1 MKEEKIIE
9 KVDSVES
16 LPSSLKN
23 ELKSKLVKT
32 NRKQKLS
39 AKVIE
44 SIITEVVGQ
53 YASSRVEAGEA
64 VGTVA
69 AQSIGEPGTQMTLST
84 FHYAGV
90 AEMNVTLGLP
100 RIIEIVDVRR
110 NPSTPVMTVFLEE
123 EYRADAKKAREVA
136 TRIEE
141 TNIEDV
147 TTKISMDVLNM
158 EVVLEFSK
166 ERLEKQNLTFEEVL
180 KRLNA
185 SKKTKSV
192 DKKELK
198 AILDPGN
205 VSLMKLRKFL
215 NRVKKIKLKGVKNI
229 NRALIRKEKDE
240 YVIYTEGSNFKRAL
254 KIKGVDPVRTVTND
268 IREIYKVLGIEAARN
283 AIIKEIIDV
292 LEEQGL
298 EVDQRHI
305 MLLADQMTKNGELSS
320 IGRHGLSGEK
330 TSILAKAAFEVTTR
344 HLFDAAK
351 SGAEDDLGGVTEN
364 VIVGQPIPMGT
375 GIVKLAMNP
384 YEKREEG

>member
-16 LPSSLKN
+16 LPLSIKN
-23 ELKSKLVKT
+23 ELKNKLIKV

-39 AKVIE
+39 EKIVKN
-44 SIITEVVGQ
+44 IIDETVKQ
-53 YASSRVEAGEA
+53 YEDSLVEPGEA

-110 NPSTPVMTVFLEE
+110 IPSTPVMTVHLEE
-123 EYRADAKKAREVA
+123 EYKNDPQKAKEIA

-141 TNIEDV
+141 TKVKDI
-147 TTKISMDVLNM
+147 TKKILMDVINM
-158 EVVLEFSK
+158 EVMLEFDQEILS
-166 ERLEKQNLTFEEVL
+166 KQNLTFEEVFKKIDAL
-180 KRLNA
+180 
-185 SKKTKSV
+185 KKTKSV
-192 DKKELK
+192 DKENMK
-198 AILDPGN
+198 IVLDPGN
-205 VSLMKLRKFL
+205 VSLMKLRKFMT
-215 NRVKKIKLKGVKNI
+215 RVKNIKLKGVKGI
-229 NRALIRKEKDE
+229 ERALIRKEE
-240 YVIYTEGSNFKRAL
+240 EGYVIYTEGSNLTGVL
-254 KIKGVDPVRTVTND
+254 KIKGVDYKKTTTND
-268 IREIYKVLGIEAARN
+268 IREIYSVLGIEAARN
-283 AIIKEIIDV
+283 AIIKEITSV

-330 TSILAKAAFEVTTR
+330 SSVLAKAAFEVTTA
-344 HLFDAAK
+344 HLFEAGK

-364 VIVGQPIPMGT
+364 VIVGQPIPVGT
-375 GIVKLAMNP
+375 GIVKLAM
-384 YEKREEG
+384 KSFGKEE

>member
-1 MKEEKIIE
+1 VKEEKIIE

-16 LPSSLKN
+16 LPLSIKN
-23 ELKSKLVKT
+23 ELKNKLIKV

-39 AKVIE
+39 EKIVKN
-44 SIITEVVGQ
+44 IIDETVKQ
-53 YASSRVEAGEA
+53 YEDSLVEPGEA

-110 NPSTPVMTVFLEE
+110 IPSTPVMTVHLEE
-123 EYRADAKKAREVA
+123 EYKNDPQKAKEIA

-141 TNIEDV
+141 TKVEDI
-147 TTKISMDVLNM
+147 TKKILMDVINM
-158 EVVLEFSK
+158 EVMLEFDQEILS
-166 ERLEKQNLTFEEVL
+166 KQNLTFEEVFKKIDAL
-180 KRLNA
+180 
-185 SKKTKSV
+185 KKTKSV
-192 DKKELK
+192 DKENMK
-198 AILDPGN
+198 IVLDPGN
-205 VSLMKLRKFL
+205 VSLMKLRKFMT
-215 NRVKKIKLKGVKNI
+215 RVKNIKLKGVKGI
-229 NRALIRKEKDE
+229 ERALIRKEE
-240 YVIYTEGSNFKRAL
+240 EGYVIYTEGSNLTGVL
-254 KIKGVDPVRTVTND
+254 KIKGVDYKRTTTND
-268 IREIYKVLGIEAARN
+268 IREIYSVLGIEAARN
-283 AIIKEIIDV
+283 AIIKEITSV

-330 TSILAKAAFEVTTR
+330 SSVLAKAAFEVTTA
-344 HLFDAAK
+344 HLFEAGK

-364 VIVGQPIPMGT
+364 VIVGQPIPVGT
-375 GIVKLAMNP
+375 GIVKLAM
-384 YEKREEG
+384 KSFGKEE

>member
-1 MKEEKIIE
+1 VKEEKIIE

-16 LPSSLKN
+16 LPLSIKN
-23 ELKSKLVKT
+23 ELKNKLIKV

-39 AKVIE
+39 EKIVKN
-44 SIITEVVGQ
+44 IIDETVKQ
-53 YASSRVEAGEA
+53 YEDSLVEPGEA

-110 NPSTPVMTVFLEE
+110 IPSTPVMTVHLEE
-123 EYRADAKKAREVA
+123 EYKNDPQKAKEIA

-141 TNIEDV
+141 TKVKDI
-147 TTKISMDVLNM
+147 TKKILMDVINM
-158 EVVLEFSK
+158 EVMLEFDQEILS
-166 ERLEKQNLTFEEVL
+166 KQNLTFEEVFKKIDAL
-180 KRLNA
+180 
-185 SKKTKSV
+185 KKTKSV
-192 DKKELK
+192 DKENMK
-198 AILDPGN
+198 IVLDPGN
-205 VSLMKLRKFL
+205 VSLMKLRKFMT
-215 NRVKKIKLKGVKNI
+215 RVKNIKLKGVKGI
-229 NRALIRKEKDE
+229 ERALIRKEE
-240 YVIYTEGSNFKRAL
+240 EGYVIYTEGSNLTGVL
-254 KIKGVDPVRTVTND
+254 KIKGVDYKKTTTND
-268 IREIYKVLGIEAARN
+268 IREIYSVLGIEAARN
-283 AIIKEIIDV
+283 AIIKEITSV

-330 TSILAKAAFEVTTR
+330 SSVLAKAAFEVTTA
-344 HLFDAAK
+344 HLFEAGK

-364 VIVGQPIPMGT
+364 VIVGQPIPVGT
-375 GIVKLAMNP
+375 GIVKLAM
-384 YEKREEG
+384 KSFGKEE

>member
-16 LPSSLKN
+16 LPLSIKN
-23 ELKSKLVKT
+23 ELKNKLIKV

-39 AKVIE
+39 EKIVKN
-44 SIITEVVGQ
+44 IIDETVKQ
-53 YASSRVEAGEA
+53 YEDSLVEPGEA

-110 NPSTPVMTVFLEE
+110 IPSTPVMTVHLEE
-123 EYRADAKKAREVA
+123 EYKNDPQKAKEIA

-141 TNIEDV
+141 TKVEDI
-147 TTKISMDVLNM
+147 TKKILMDVINM
-158 EVVLEFSK
+158 EVMLEFDQEILS
-166 ERLEKQNLTFEEVL
+166 KQNLTFEEVFKKIDAL
-180 KRLNA
+180 
-185 SKKTKSV
+185 KKTKSV
-192 DKKELK
+192 DKENMK
-198 AILDPGN
+198 IVLDPGN
-205 VSLMKLRKFL
+205 VSLMKLRKFMT
-215 NRVKKIKLKGVKNI
+215 RVKNIKLKGVKGI
-229 NRALIRKEKDE
+229 ERALIRKEE
-240 YVIYTEGSNFKRAL
+240 EGYVIYTEGSNLTGVL
-254 KIKGVDPVRTVTND
+254 KIKGVDYKRTTTND
-268 IREIYKVLGIEAARN
+268 IREIYSVLGIEAARN
-283 AIIKEIIDV
+283 AIIKEITSV

-330 TSILAKAAFEVTTR
+330 SSVLAKAAFEVTTA
-344 HLFDAAK
+344 HLFEAGK

-364 VIVGQPIPMGT
+364 VIVGQPIPVGT
-375 GIVKLAMNP
+375 GIVKLAM
-384 YEKREEG
+384 KSFGKEE

>member
-16 LPSSLKN
+16 LPLSIKN
-23 ELKSKLVKT
+23 ELKNKLIKV

-39 AKVIE
+39 EKIVKN
-44 SIITEVVGQ
+44 IIDETVKQ
-53 YASSRVEAGEA
+53 YEDSLVEPGEA

-110 NPSTPVMTVFLEE
+110 IPSTPVMTVHLEE
-123 EYRADAKKAREVA
+123 EYKNDPQKAKEIA

-141 TNIEDV
+141 TKVKDI
-147 TTKISMDVLNM
+147 TKKILMDVINM
-158 EVVLEFSK
+158 EVMLEFDQEILS
-166 ERLEKQNLTFEEVL
+166 KQNLTFEEVFKKIDAL
-180 KRLNA
+180 
-185 SKKTKSV
+185 KKTKSV
-192 DKKELK
+192 DKENMR
-198 AILDPGN
+198 IVLDPGN
-205 VSLMKLRKFL
+205 VSLMKLRKFMT
-215 NRVKKIKLKGVKNI
+215 RVKNIKLKGVKGI
-229 NRALIRKEKDE
+229 ERALIRKEE
-240 YVIYTEGSNFKRAL
+240 EGYVIYTEGSNLTGVL
-254 KIKGVDPVRTVTND
+254 KIKGVDYKRTTTND
-268 IREIYKVLGIEAARN
+268 IREIYSVLGIEAARN
-283 AIIKEIIDV
+283 AIIKEITSV

-330 TSILAKAAFEVTTR
+330 SSVLAKAAFEVTTA
-344 HLFDAAK
+344 HLFEAGK

-364 VIVGQPIPMGT
+364 VIVGQPIPVGT
-375 GIVKLAMNP
+375 GIVKLAM
-384 YEKREEG
+384 KSFGKEE

>member
-16 LPSSLKN
+16 LPLSIKN
-23 ELKSKLVKT
+23 ELKNKLIKV

-39 AKVIE
+39 EKIVKN
-44 SIITEVVGQ
+44 IIDETVKQ
-53 YASSRVEAGEA
+53 YEDSLVEPGEA

-110 NPSTPVMTVFLEE
+110 IPSTPVMTVHLEE
-123 EYRADAKKAREVA
+123 EYKNDPRKAKEIA

-141 TNIEDV
+141 TKVKDI
-147 TTKISMDVLNM
+147 TKKILMDVINM
-158 EVVLEFSK
+158 EVMLEFDQEILS
-166 ERLEKQNLTFEEVL
+166 KQNLTFEEVFKKIDAL
-180 KRLNA
+180 
-185 SKKTKSV
+185 KKTKSV
-192 DKKELK
+192 DKENMK
-198 AILDPGN
+198 IVLDPGN
-205 VSLMKLRKFL
+205 VSLMKLRKFMT
-215 NRVKKIKLKGVKNI
+215 RVKNIKLKGVKGI
-229 NRALIRKEKDE
+229 ERALIRKEE
-240 YVIYTEGSNFKRAL
+240 EGYVIYTEGSNLTGVL
-254 KIKGVDPVRTVTND
+254 KIKGVDYKRTTTND
-268 IREIYKVLGIEAARN
+268 IREIYSVLGIEAARN
-283 AIIKEIIDV
+283 AIIKEITSV

-330 TSILAKAAFEVTTR
+330 SSVLAKAAFEVTTA
-344 HLFDAAK
+344 HLFEAGK

-364 VIVGQPIPMGT
+364 VIVGQPIPVGT
-375 GIVKLAMNP
+375 GIVKLAM
-384 YEKREEG
+384 KSFGKEE

>member
-16 LPSSLKN
+16 LPLSIKN
-23 ELKSKLVKT
+23 ELKNKLIKV

-39 AKVIE
+39 EKIVKN
-44 SIITEVVGQ
+44 IIDETVKQ
-53 YASSRVEAGEA
+53 YEDSLVEPGEA

-110 NPSTPVMTVFLEE
+110 IPSTPVMTVHLEE
-123 EYRADAKKAREVA
+123 EYKNDPQKAKEIA

-141 TNIEDV
+141 TKVEDI
-147 TTKISMDVLNM
+147 TKKILMDVINM
-158 EVVLEFSK
+158 EVMLEFDQEILS
-166 ERLEKQNLTFEEVL
+166 KQNLTFEEVFKKIDAL
-180 KRLNA
+180 
-185 SKKTKSV
+185 KKTKSV
-192 DKKELK
+192 DKENMR
-198 AILDPGN
+198 IVLDPGN
-205 VSLMKLRKFL
+205 VSLMKLRKFM
-215 NRVKKIKLKGVKNI
+215 NRVKNIKLKGVKGI
-229 NRALIRKEKDE
+229 ERALIRKEE
-240 YVIYTEGSNFKRAL
+240 EGYVIYTEGSNLTGVL
-254 KIKGVDPVRTVTND
+254 KIKGVDYKRTTTND
-268 IREIYKVLGIEAARN
+268 IREIYSVLGIEAARN
-283 AIIKEIIDV
+283 AIIKEITSV

-330 TSILAKAAFEVTTR
+330 SSVLAKAAFEVTTA
-344 HLFDAAK
+344 HLFEAGK

-364 VIVGQPIPMGT
+364 VIVGQPIPVGT
-375 GIVKLAMNP
+375 GIVKLAM
-384 YEKREEG
+384 KSFGKEE

>member
-1 MKEEKIIE
+1 VKEEKIIE

-16 LPSSLKN
+16 LPLSIKN
-23 ELKSKLVKT
+23 ELKNKLIKV

-39 AKVIE
+39 EKIVKN
-44 SIITEVVGQ
+44 IIDETVKQ
-53 YASSRVEAGEA
+53 YEDSLVEPGEA

-110 NPSTPVMTVFLEE
+110 IPSTPVMTVHLEE
-123 EYRADAKKAREVA
+123 EYKNDPQKAKEIA

-141 TNIEDV
+141 TKVEDI
-147 TTKISMDVLNM
+147 TKKILMDVINM
-158 EVVLEFSK
+158 EVMLEFDQEILS
-166 ERLEKQNLTFEEVL
+166 KQNLTFEEVFKKIDAL
-180 KRLNA
+180 
-185 SKKTKSV
+185 KKTKSV
-192 DKKELK
+192 DKENMR
-198 AILDPGN
+198 IVLDPGN
-205 VSLMKLRKFL
+205 VSLMKLRKFM
-215 NRVKKIKLKGVKNI
+215 NRVKNIKLKGVKGI
-229 NRALIRKEKDE
+229 ERALIRKEE
-240 YVIYTEGSNFKRAL
+240 EGYVIYTEGSNLTGVL
-254 KIKGVDPVRTVTND
+254 KIKGVDYKRTTTND
-268 IREIYKVLGIEAARN
+268 IREIYSVLGIEAARN
-283 AIIKEIIDV
+283 AIIKEITSV

-330 TSILAKAAFEVTTR
+330 SSVLAKAAFEVTTA
-344 HLFDAAK
+344 HLFEAGK

-364 VIVGQPIPMGT
+364 VIVGQPIPVGT
-375 GIVKLAMNP
+375 GIVKLAM
-384 YEKREEG
+384 KSFGKEE

>member
-16 LPSSLKN
+16 LPLSIKN
-23 ELKSKLVKT
+23 ELKNKLIKV

-39 AKVIE
+39 EKIVKN
-44 SIITEVVGQ
+44 IIDETVKQ
-53 YASSRVEAGEA
+53 YEDSLVEPGEA

-110 NPSTPVMTVFLEE
+110 IPSTPVMTVHLEE
-123 EYRADAKKAREVA
+123 EYKNDPQKAKEIA

-141 TNIEDV
+141 TKVKDI
-147 TTKISMDVLNM
+147 TKKILMDVINM
-158 EVVLEFSK
+158 EVMLEFDQEILS
-166 ERLEKQNLTFEEVL
+166 KQNLTFEEVFKKIDAL
-180 KRLNA
+180 
-185 SKKTKSV
+185 KKTKSV
-192 DKKELK
+192 DKENMK
-198 AILDPGN
+198 IVLDPGN
-205 VSLMKLRKFL
+205 VSLMKLRKFMT
-215 NRVKKIKLKGVKNI
+215 RVKNIKLKGVKGI
-229 NRALIRKEKDE
+229 ERALIRKEE
-240 YVIYTEGSNFKRAL
+240 EGYVIYTEGSNLTGVL
-254 KIKGVDPVRTVTND
+254 KIKGVDYKRTTTND
-268 IREIYKVLGIEAARN
+268 IREIYSVLGIEAARN
-283 AIIKEIIDV
+283 AIIKEITSV

-330 TSILAKAAFEVTTR
+330 SSVLAKAAFEVTTA
-344 HLFDAAK
+344 HLFEAGK

-364 VIVGQPIPMGT
+364 VIVGQPIPVGT
-375 GIVKLAMNP
+375 GIVKLAM
-384 YEKREEG
+384 KSFGKEE

>member
-1 MKEEKIIE
+1 VKEEKIIE

-16 LPSSLKN
+16 LPLSIKN
-23 ELKSKLVKT
+23 ELKNKLIKV

-39 AKVIE
+39 EKIVKN
-44 SIITEVVGQ
+44 IIDETVKQ
-53 YASSRVEAGEA
+53 YEDSLVEPGEA

-110 NPSTPVMTVFLEE
+110 IPSTPVMTVHLEE
-123 EYRADAKKAREVA
+123 EYKNDPQKAKEIA

-141 TNIEDV
+141 TKVEDI
-147 TTKISMDVLNM
+147 TKKILMDVINM
-158 EVVLEFSK
+158 EVMLEFDQEILS
-166 ERLEKQNLTFEEVL
+166 KQNLTFEEVFKKIDAL
-180 KRLNA
+180 
-185 SKKTKSV
+185 KKTKSV
-192 DKKELK
+192 DKENMR
-198 AILDPGN
+198 IVLDPGN
-205 VSLMKLRKFL
+205 VSLMKLRKFMT
-215 NRVKKIKLKGVKNI
+215 RVKNIKLKGVKGI
-229 NRALIRKEKDE
+229 ERALIRKEE
-240 YVIYTEGSNFKRAL
+240 EGYVIYTEGSNLTGVL
-254 KIKGVDPVRTVTND
+254 KIKGVDYKRTTTND
-268 IREIYKVLGIEAARN
+268 IREIYSVLGIEAARN
-283 AIIKEIIDV
+283 AIIKEITSV

-330 TSILAKAAFEVTTR
+330 SSVLAKAAFEVTTA
-344 HLFDAAK
+344 HLFEAGK

-364 VIVGQPIPMGT
+364 VIVGQPIPVGT
-375 GIVKLAMNP
+375 GIVKLAM
-384 YEKREEG
+384 KSFGKEE

>member
-1 MKEEKIIE
+1 VKEEKIIE

-16 LPSSLKN
+16 LPLSIKN
-23 ELKSKLVKT
+23 ELKNKLIKV

-39 AKVIE
+39 EKIVKN
-44 SIITEVVGQ
+44 IIDETVKQ
-53 YASSRVEAGEA
+53 YEDSLVEPGEA

-110 NPSTPVMTVFLEE
+110 IPSTPVMTVHLEE
-123 EYRADAKKAREVA
+123 EYKNDPQKAKEIA

-141 TNIEDV
+141 TKVKDI
-147 TTKISMDVLNM
+147 TKKILMDVINM
-158 EVVLEFSK
+158 EVMLEFDQEILS
-166 ERLEKQNLTFEEVL
+166 KQNLTFEEVFKKIDAL
-180 KRLNA
+180 
-185 SKKTKSV
+185 KKTKSV
-192 DKKELK
+192 DKENMK
-198 AILDPGN
+198 IVLDPGN
-205 VSLMKLRKFL
+205 VSLMKLRKFMT
-215 NRVKKIKLKGVKNI
+215 RVKNIKLKGVKGI
-229 NRALIRKEKDE
+229 ERALIRKEE
-240 YVIYTEGSNFKRAL
+240 EGYVIYTEGSNLTGVL
-254 KIKGVDPVRTVTND
+254 KIKGVDYKRTTTND
-268 IREIYKVLGIEAARN
+268 IREIYSVLGIEAARN
-283 AIIKEIIDV
+283 AIIKEITSV

-330 TSILAKAAFEVTTR
+330 SSVLAKAAFEVTTA
-344 HLFDAAK
+344 HLFEAGK

-364 VIVGQPIPMGT
+364 VIVGQPIPVGT
-375 GIVKLAMNP
+375 GIVKLAM
-384 YEKREEG
+384 KSFGKEE

>member
-1 MKEEKIIE
+1 VKEEKIIE

-16 LPSSLKN
+16 LPLSIKN
-23 ELKSKLVKT
+23 ELKNKLIKV

-39 AKVIE
+39 EKIVKN
-44 SIITEVVGQ
+44 IIDETVKQ
-53 YASSRVEAGEA
+53 YEDSLVEPGEA

-110 NPSTPVMTVFLEE
+110 IPSTPVMTVHLEE
-123 EYRADAKKAREVA
+123 EYKNDPRKAKEIA

-141 TNIEDV
+141 TKVKDI
-147 TTKISMDVLNM
+147 TKKILMDVINM
-158 EVVLEFSK
+158 EVMLEFDQEILS
-166 ERLEKQNLTFEEVL
+166 KQNLTFEEVFKKIDAL
-180 KRLNA
+180 
-185 SKKTKSV
+185 KKTKSV
-192 DKKELK
+192 DKENMR
-198 AILDPGN
+198 IVLDPGN
-205 VSLMKLRKFL
+205 VSLMKLRKFMT
-215 NRVKKIKLKGVKNI
+215 RVKNIKLKGVKGI
-229 NRALIRKEKDE
+229 ERALIRKEE
-240 YVIYTEGSNFKRAL
+240 EGYVIYTEGSNLTGVL
-254 KIKGVDPVRTVTND
+254 KIKGVDYKRTTTND
-268 IREIYKVLGIEAARN
+268 IREIYSVLGIEAARN
-283 AIIKEIIDV
+283 AIIKEITSV

-330 TSILAKAAFEVTTR
+330 SSVLAKAAFEVTTA
-344 HLFDAAK
+344 HLFEAGK

-364 VIVGQPIPMGT
+364 VIVGQPIPVGT
-375 GIVKLAMNP
+375 GIVKLAM
-384 YEKREEG
+384 KSFGKEE

>member
-16 LPSSLKN
+16 LPLSIKN
-23 ELKSKLVKT
+23 ELKNKLIKV

-39 AKVIE
+39 EKIVKN
-44 SIITEVVGQ
+44 IIDETVKQ
-53 YASSRVEAGEA
+53 YEDSLVEPGEA

-110 NPSTPVMTVFLEE
+110 IPSTPVMTVHLEE
-123 EYRADAKKAREVA
+123 EYKNDPQKAKEIA

-141 TNIEDV
+141 TKVEDI
-147 TTKISMDVLNM
+147 TKKILMDVINM
-158 EVVLEFSK
+158 EVMLEFDQEILS
-166 ERLEKQNLTFEEVL
+166 KQNLTFEEVFKKIDAL
-180 KRLNA
+180 
-185 SKKTKSV
+185 KKTKSV
-192 DKKELK
+192 DKENMR
-198 AILDPGN
+198 IVLDPGN
-205 VSLMKLRKFL
+205 VSLMKLRKFMT
-215 NRVKKIKLKGVKNI
+215 RVKNIKLKGVKGI
-229 NRALIRKEKDE
+229 ERALIRKEE
-240 YVIYTEGSNFKRAL
+240 EGYVIYTEGSNLTGVL
-254 KIKGVDPVRTVTND
+254 KIKGVDYKRTTTND
-268 IREIYKVLGIEAARN
+268 IREIYSVLGIEAARN
-283 AIIKEIIDV
+283 AIIKEITSV

-330 TSILAKAAFEVTTR
+330 SSVLAKAAFEVTTA
-344 HLFDAAK
+344 HLFEAGK

-364 VIVGQPIPMGT
+364 VIVGQPIPVGT
-375 GIVKLAMNP
+375 GIVKLAM
-384 YEKREEG
+384 KSFGKEE

>member
-1 MKEEKIIE
+1 VKEEKIIE

-16 LPSSLKN
+16 LPLSIKN
-23 ELKSKLVKT
+23 ELKNKLIKV

-39 AKVIE
+39 EKIVKN
-44 SIITEVVGQ
+44 IIDETVKQ
-53 YASSRVEAGEA
+53 YEDSLVEPGEA

-110 NPSTPVMTVFLEE
+110 IPSTPVMTVHLEE
-123 EYRADAKKAREVA
+123 EYKNDPRKAKEIA

-141 TNIEDV
+141 TKVKDI
-147 TTKISMDVLNM
+147 TKKILMDVINM
-158 EVVLEFSK
+158 EVMLEFDQEILS
-166 ERLEKQNLTFEEVL
+166 KQNLTFEEVFKKIDAL
-180 KRLNA
+180 
-185 SKKTKSV
+185 KKTKSV
-192 DKKELK
+192 DKENMK
-198 AILDPGN
+198 IVLDPGN
-205 VSLMKLRKFL
+205 VSLMKLRKFMT
-215 NRVKKIKLKGVKNI
+215 RVKNIKLKGVKGI
-229 NRALIRKEKDE
+229 ERALIRKEE
-240 YVIYTEGSNFKRAL
+240 EGYVIYTEGSNLTGVL
-254 KIKGVDPVRTVTND
+254 KIKGVDYKRTTTND
-268 IREIYKVLGIEAARN
+268 IREIYSVLGIEAARN
-283 AIIKEIIDV
+283 AIIKEITSV

-330 TSILAKAAFEVTTR
+330 SSVLAKAAFEVTTA
-344 HLFDAAK
+344 HLFEAGK

-364 VIVGQPIPMGT
+364 VIVGQPIPVGT
-375 GIVKLAMNP
+375 GIVKLAM
-384 YEKREEG
+384 KSFGKEE

>member
-1 MKEEKIIE
+1 VKEEKIIE

-16 LPSSLKN
+16 LPLSIKN
-23 ELKSKLVKT
+23 ELKNKLIKV

-39 AKVIE
+39 EKIVKN
-44 SIITEVVGQ
+44 IIDETVKQ
-53 YASSRVEAGEA
+53 YEDSLVEPGEA

-110 NPSTPVMTVFLEE
+110 IPSTPVMTVHLEE
-123 EYRADAKKAREVA
+123 EYKNDPQKAKEIA

-141 TNIEDV
+141 TKVKDI
-147 TTKISMDVLNM
+147 TKKILMDVINM
-158 EVVLEFSK
+158 EVMLEFDQEILS
-166 ERLEKQNLTFEEVL
+166 KQNLTFEEVFKKIDAL
-180 KRLNA
+180 
-185 SKKTKSV
+185 KKTKSV
-192 DKKELK
+192 DKENMR
-198 AILDPGN
+198 IVLDPGN
-205 VSLMKLRKFL
+205 VSLMKLRKFMT
-215 NRVKKIKLKGVKNI
+215 RVKNIKLKGVKGI
-229 NRALIRKEKDE
+229 ERALIRKEE
-240 YVIYTEGSNFKRAL
+240 EGYVIYTEGSNLTGVL
-254 KIKGVDPVRTVTND
+254 KIKGVDYKRTTTND
-268 IREIYKVLGIEAARN
+268 IREIYSVLGIEAARN
-283 AIIKEIIDV
+283 AIIKEITSV

-330 TSILAKAAFEVTTR
+330 SSVLAKAAFEVTTA
-344 HLFDAAK
+344 HLFEAGK

-364 VIVGQPIPMGT
+364 VIVGQPIPVGT
-375 GIVKLAMNP
+375 GIVKLAM
-384 YEKREEG
+384 KSFGKEE